1 MEIHETQLVIKADY
15 GAVTKSIITS
25 VIFAL
30 IMIVLTAAAFI
41 PIDEFRLYS
50 KGSNSV
56 TTITGTSAIV
66 FSLVFGTIFILT
78 LLLFV
83 SSIPKAIKRRRELPI
98 IYSFTNRG
106 FRSHLADRD
115 HLWEDFEEFFYSTGG
130 LHLPLKNDKLG
141 TRVVLS
147 ADEISKKAYQKMI
160 LHIKEYAPKHLTSK
174 VKVPK
179 H

>member
-1 MEIHETQLVIKADY
+1 MHEPQLVIKADY

-25 VIFAL
+25 AIFAI
-30 IMIVLTAAAFI
+30 IMIVFTAGALI

-50 KGSNSV
+50 KGSNSG

-66 FSLVFGTIFILT
+66 LSLVFGTIFILG

-83 SSIPKAIKRRRELPI
+83 SNIPNAIRRRRELPV
-98 IYSFTNRG
+98 IYSFTKRG
-106 FRSHLADRD
+106 FRSHLAERD
-115 HLWEDFEEFFYSTGG
+115 HVWEDFENFFYSTGG
-130 LHLPLKNDKLG
+130 LHLPLKNDKRG

-147 ADEISKKAYQKMI
+147 ADNISKKAYQKMI
-160 LHIKEYAPKHLTSK
+160 HHIKEYAPKHLTSK
-174 VKVPK
+174 VKAPK